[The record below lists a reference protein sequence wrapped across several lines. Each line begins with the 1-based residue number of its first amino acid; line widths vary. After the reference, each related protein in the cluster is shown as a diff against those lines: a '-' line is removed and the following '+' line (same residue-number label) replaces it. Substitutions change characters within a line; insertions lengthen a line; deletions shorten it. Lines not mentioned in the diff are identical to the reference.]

1 MLVIKK
7 DQKSTFLGIWM
18 KSVSWLPKSQKR
30 LLKFQT
36 VGGWWGQVMLAQQ
49 VQIKTTTGKVYHGVI
64 GSKPPHVLTAEV
76 RNKPYEIADMF
87 IDIGASNDQQ
97 VAEWGFIQGYGDT
110 IY

>member
-1 MLVIKK
+1 M
-7 DQKSTFLGIWM
+7 
-18 KSVSWLPKSQKR
+18 VSL
-30 LLKFQT
+30 
-36 VGGWWGQVMLAQQ
+36 
-49 VQIKTTTGKVYHGVI
+49 
-64 GSKPPHVLTAEV
+64 SKPPHVLTAEV